1 MSKNPLD
8 ALAGNL
14 GNSLGDYL
22 REQRL
27 TKKLSV
33 RQLSALA
40 GISNPYLSQIERGV
54 KRPSAEILQQI
65 AKGLSISAESL
76 YVQAGL
82 LDPKDAAAEAGHA
95 TRTAIGA
102 DPALTARQRQ
112 TLLDIYESFVE
123 ESVEQAQSGTT
134 KGAAAPRKATK
145 KASTKPASA
154 KTAATQTSSA
164 TPAQKKAPAKKA
176 TKKTTA
182 SPKKAQQKK
191 AAPSKK
197 AAQKKTTAGT
207 RTPSGQTA
215 ASTKGSAR
223 TSGSAKASASRTTR
237 STTTSS
243 STSTPRRST

>member
-123 ESVEQAQSGTT
+123 ESVEQAAQSGTA

-154 KTAATQTSSA
+154 KTSSA
-164 TPAQKKAPAKKA
+164 RPAQKKAPATKA
-176 TKKTTA
+176 TKTTA
-182 SPKKAQQKK
+182 SKKTQQKK

-197 AAQKKTTAGT
+197 AAQKKTTA
-207 RTPSGQTA
+207 
-215 ASTKGSAR
+215 
-223 TSGSAKASASRTTR
+223 